1 MNLVIFRELL
11 VNDAEGVQ
19 ANLQMHGFPIDALR
33 LDALDELGR
42 EMKACCGC
50 GGAAL
55 FS

>member
-42 EMKACCGC
+42 EMKACGGC